1 MDKGLQ
7 SRLCNLLCCHGYKQT
22 AKQPAT
28 KGLTRQIVGMTA
40 DSMTP
45 PSHHSGWSQRLPV
58 SLGPLLLQS
67 DGGCR
72 RGCCGETSASSEFA
86 LTPLPEGIATPG
98 HIYLGGRC
106 RKMRRD
112 GYWSPL

>member
-58 SLGPLLLQS
+58 TSLGPLLLQS

-86 LTPLPEGIATPG
+86 LTPLPE
-98 HIYLGGRC
+98 
-106 RKMRRD
+106 
-112 GYWSPL
+112 